1 MTQLKDKIQNGLDE
15 SRMLILGA
23 QILIGFTFTATFE
36 NTFPTLSRVSQN
48 LNFIALTLLLITICL
63 LISPSAFHQITE
75 AGNDS
80 VGLHRFTTHIMQAAL
95 LPFALAVGADIY
107 IPADEIIGKVT
118 GLALAASVTSLALVL
133 WYGPILLRS
142 GVKNRKKGEAM
153 IQNEAQPQTSVHDK
167 IRHVLTEAR
176 VILPGNQALLGFQLA
191 VIFEPR
197 FRDLPYTLKLVHLV
211 SLLSIALSTILLL
224 SPASYHRIVEQGEET
239 ERFYAVANKLVLCS
253 LPPMAAGICGD
264 FFVVVFKMW
273 HRWDISIIVSLLM
286 LSLFCGLWFG
296 LALYRKNYPH
306 DLVQKRA

>member
-1 MTQLKDKIQNGLDE
+1 M
-15 SRMLILGA
+15 
-23 QILIGFTFTATFE
+23 
-36 NTFPTLSRVSQN
+36 
-48 LNFIALTLLLITICL
+48 
-63 LISPSAFHQITE
+63 
-75 AGNDS
+75 
-80 VGLHRFTTHIMQAAL
+80 
-95 LPFALAVGADIY
+95 
-107 IPADEIIGKVT
+107 
-118 GLALAASVTSLALVL
+118 
-133 WYGPILLRS
+133 
-142 GVKNRKKGEAM
+142 
-153 IQNEAQPQTSVHDK
+153 
-167 IRHVLTEAR
+167 
-176 VILPGNQALLGFQLA
+176 A

-197 FRDLPYTLKLVHLV
+197 FRDLPCTLKLVHLV